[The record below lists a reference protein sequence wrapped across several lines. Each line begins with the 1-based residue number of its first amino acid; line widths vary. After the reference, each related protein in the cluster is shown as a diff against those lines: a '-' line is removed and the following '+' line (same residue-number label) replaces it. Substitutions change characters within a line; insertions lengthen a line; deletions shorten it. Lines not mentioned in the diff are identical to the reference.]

1 MAKASMGEYAAF
13 HTPNGVRF
21 MKNNKLASQKGI
33 PQEVVNYLKKQ
44 LGENLEPPKS
54 VPETPKYKRPSPEES
69 ARLKAES
76 LQVPVELQRT
86 DEEMAAA
93 RPQEEPQSLTGDTLS
108 VQDFEEEFNPEPE
121 EVPHAPETG
130 ETQPMAGAT
139 LPTPSVDADFLESVS
154 IHTASIFDIAEALFN
169 RFGLYTVYINRLP
182 NADEINPLTGEMFSK
197 YHHGIA
203 YQAAIRAQNSGVLN
217 RAPELG
223 RQSIDEN
230 RHASANLPLD
240 SQPVTMGQARRENSF
255 AYRTSVRASQ
265 SEPQTEIIHIT
276 NPDGTVTA
284 ERREI
289 PQGEIGKVNGAA
301 QRYDK
306 DEDQPL
312 VEPQLGRQVIRPD
325 W

>member
-1 MAKASMGEYAAF
+1 MAKATFGEYAAF
-13 HTPNGVRF
+13 HTPNGLRF
-21 MKNNKLASQKGI
+21 MKNSKLASQRAI
-33 PQEVVNYLKKQ
+33 PEDVVNYLKKQ

-76 LQVPVELQRT
+76 LQVPVELQRSE
-86 DEEMAAA
+86 EEMEAA
-93 RPQEEPQSLTGDTLS
+93 RPDEEPLT
-108 VQDFEEEFNPEPE
+108 VEDFIDEYQPE

-130 ETQPMAGAT
+130 EIM
-139 LPTPSVDADFLESVS
+139 PTPSVDPDFLESVS
-154 IHTASIFDIAEALFN
+154 IHTASVFDIAEALFN
-169 RFGLYTVYINRLP
+169 RFGLYTVYLNRLP
-182 NADEINPLTGEMFSK
+182 GADEINPLTGEMFSK

-240 SQPVTMGQARRENSF
+240 SQPVTMGQARRDNSF
-255 AYRTSVRASQ
+255 AYRTSVRASH
-265 SEPQTEIIHIT
+265 SEPQTEIIHVT

-289 PQGEIGKVNGAA
+289 PQGEIGKNNGAA
-301 QRYDK
+301 QRFDK

-312 VEPQLGRQVIRPD
+312 IEPQLGKQVIRPD